1 MTKTILCFLI
11 FLGTS
16 NLLNSQQ
23 RLVSFENDLK
33 KSSSTV
39 KDVIPIVNAKN
50 GDIAYFIVD
59 AKNVYGYKLN
69 SDFKV
74 LDKMVSEEKS
84 REYKT
89 LIGSSVSESNS
100 YRVFLTNKNEDKFSS
115 VSFSFENKIS
125 SSNDFLISSQEY
137 FIQTADWNNQFYLI
151 TGSKLNNKLFIYT
164 FDDDGFPKRNYIET
178 SDLEFINKKG
188 TDYNL
193 LSILLNAGSIK
204 KIEDNTPI
212 SIEIASEE
220 VKMFSRENYIVFS
233 IDINNEF
240 SQILQIDLKTLKATS
255 NKFKKSILGGNST
268 KTNSFLNGDIL
279 SNIAVNKENL
289 SINFLNFTSGE
300 LLKTLT
306 LNVNDSISFKNTPI
320 IQEGGRFEDYREL
333 EKTKQFF
340 RKISSGKIGV
350 SFRNF
355 YDKFHVVIGG
365 YVEQNSGG
373 GMMMMPFGG
382 LPIASMGNVTVF
394 FNPAQLAF
402 NSATN
407 NKATRIE
414 CLFDQE
420 FNHVK
425 GIIGKNA
432 FDKMEDYITDNPG
445 ETVFKY
451 KNYYINVDYQ
461 IFSKEVIFRKFED

>member
-16 NLLNSQQ
+16 NLLYSQQ

-33 KSSSTV
+33 KSSSTI

-84 REYKT
+84 RNYKT
-89 LIGSSVSESNS
+89 IIGSSISESNS
-100 YRVFLTNKNEDKFSS
+100 YRVFLTNQDKRKFSS
-115 VSFSFENKIS
+115 INFSFEDKIS
-125 SSNDFLISSQEY
+125 SSNDFLLSSQEN
-137 FIQTADWNNQFYLI
+137 FIQTVDWNNQFYLI
-151 TGSKLNNKLFIYT
+151 TGSKLYNKLFIHT
-164 FDDDGFPKRNYIET
+164 FDEKGNPKRNHIEI
-178 SDLEFINKKG
+178 SDLKFINKKG
-188 TDYNL
+188 IDYNL
-193 LSILLNAGSIK
+193 LSILIGRSIT
-204 KIEDNTPI
+204 KIEENTPI
-212 SIEIASEE
+212 SIEIASEK
-220 VKMFSRENYIVFS
+220 VKMFSRENYITFT
-233 IDINNEF
+233 IDINDEF

-255 NKFKKSILGGNST
+255 HKFKKTELGGNSS

-279 SNIAVNKENL
+279 CNITVNKENL
-289 SINFLNFTSGE
+289 AVNFLNFTSGE

-320 IQEGGRFEDYREL
+320 IQEGGRFDDYREL
-333 EKTKQFF
+333 EKTQQFF
-340 RKISSGKIGV
+340 RKIYNGLIGV

-365 YVEQNSGG
+365 YVVQNSSG

-382 LPIASMGNVTVF
+382 IPMAGIGNVTVF
-394 FNPAQLAF
+394 FNPTQLAF
-402 NSATN
+402 NSASN

-414 CLFDQE
+414 CLFDKE
-420 FNHVK
+420 FNHVE

-432 FDKMEDYITDNPG
+432 FDKMEDYNIKNPG

-451 KNYYINVDYQ
+451 KNYFINVDYQ

>member
-1 MTKTILCFLI
+1 MIKKILCLCI
-11 FLGTS
+11 LTGIS

-39 KDVIPIVNAKN
+39 KDVIPIVNAKT
-50 GDIAYFIVD
+50 GDIAYFIAD
-59 AKNVYGYKLN
+59 AKNVYGYKIN

-74 LDKMVSEEKS
+74 VDKMISEEKS

-89 LIGSSVSESNS
+89 IIGSSISESS
-100 YRVFLTNKNEDKFSS
+100 FYRVFLTNQDRRKFSS
-115 VSFSFENKIS
+115 INFSFEDKIS
-125 SSNDFLISSQEY
+125 SSNDFLLSSQEN
-137 FIQTADWNNQFYLI
+137 FIQTVDWNNQFYLI
-151 TGSKLNNKLFIYT
+151 TGSKLYNKLFIHT
-164 FDDDGFPKRNYIET
+164 FDEEGNPKRNHIEI
-178 SDLEFINKKG
+178 SDLEFINKNG
-188 TDYNL
+188 VDYNL
-193 LSILLNAGSIK
+193 LSILIGGSIT
-204 KIEDNTPI
+204 KIEENTPI
-212 SIEIASEE
+212 SIEIASEK
-220 VKMFSRENYIVFS
+220 VKMFSRENYITFT
-233 IDINNEF
+233 IDINDEF

-255 NKFKKSILGGNST
+255 NKFKKTVLGGNSS

-279 SNIAVNKENL
+279 SNITVNKENL
-289 SINFLNFTSGE
+289 AVNFLNFTSGE

-320 IQEGGRFEDYREL
+320 IQEGGRYDNYREL
-333 EKTKQFF
+333 EKTQQFF
-340 RKISSGKIGV
+340 RKISNGLIGV

-365 YVEQNSGG
+365 YVIQSSGG
-373 GMMMMPFGG
+373 GMMMPFGG
-382 LPIASMGNVTVF
+382 FPIAGMGNVTVF

-407 NKATRIE
+407 HKATRIE
-414 CLFDQE
+414 CLFDKE

-432 FDKMEDYITDNPG
+432 FDKMEDYNTDKPG

-461 IFSKEVIFRKFED
+461 FFSKEVIFRKFDD